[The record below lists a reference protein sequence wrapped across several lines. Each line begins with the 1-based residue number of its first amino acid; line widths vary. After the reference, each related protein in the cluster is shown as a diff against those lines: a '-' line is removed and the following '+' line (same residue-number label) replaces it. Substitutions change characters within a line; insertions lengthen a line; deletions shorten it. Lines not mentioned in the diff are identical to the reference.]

1 MPAPFLRRI
10 AAWSGIG
17 VAIAVF
23 GAVAW
28 VIEILTSTQVWYRG
42 QTVLAYEAVN
52 IARANALFTDR
63 GIQGRFVGG
72 LVVGGAP
79 VDYCDPLLEFWFGEY
94 IVVHQIMIVVLMIAC
109 IVMAIALWKLY
120 AKVARL
126 EAVAAS
132 PRDASE

>member
-1 MPAPFLRRI
+1 MPAPLLRRI

-23 GAVAW
+23 GAIAW
-28 VIEILTSTQVWYRG
+28 VIDELSYVQMWYRG

-52 IARANALFTDR
+52 IARANALFAER

-72 LVVGGAP
+72 LVVGGAT

-109 IVMAIALWKLY
+109 IVMAIALWKLR
-120 AKVARL
+120 AKVARI
-126 EAVAAS
+126 EAAAALK
-132 PRDASE
+132 PTI

>member
-1 MPAPFLRRI
+1 MPAPLLRRI

-17 VAIAVF
+17 IAIAVF
-23 GAVAW
+23 SAIAW
-28 VIEILTSTQVWYRG
+28 VIEILTSVQVWERG
-42 QTVLAYEAVN
+42 QTILAYEAVN
-52 IARANALFTDR
+52 TARANALFADR

-126 EAVAAS
+126 EAAAALKPS
-132 PRDASE
+132 I